1 MFLEFHE
8 SYAVA
13 IKSNYKKHS
22 IITERLF
29 MIVFCMNLKPFLPV
43 STEPHGTDITR
54 NEGTEQQEDVCFG
67 NVV

>member
-13 IKSNYKKHS
+13 IKKTFYNHWKAVYDCILHEFK
-22 IITERLF
+22 T
-29 MIVFCMNLKPFLPV
+29 FLPV
-43 STEPHGTDITR
+43 STEPHGPDVTR